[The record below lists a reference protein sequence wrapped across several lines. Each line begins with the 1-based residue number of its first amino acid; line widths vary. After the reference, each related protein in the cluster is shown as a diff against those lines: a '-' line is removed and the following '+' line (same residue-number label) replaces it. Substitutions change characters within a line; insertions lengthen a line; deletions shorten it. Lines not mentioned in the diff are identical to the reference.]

1 MPSRLLVGLVL
12 AALWLPVCFGL
23 RAGLRKLP
31 GSGRVCASLKDLS
44 EGDAARA
51 KEVVIELVRTTSSSS
66 TSSPSSRRSA
76 RVVGSN
82 AYNLYKD
89 QEEDRMVNALT
100 DSPVLK
106 VVGLLFNP
114 TTLLLV
120 MYFSSIGWSQVLWLQ
135 KIFKLF
141 GRGTLSKKQGDKGYV
156 APVEELP
163 FQVFECEKC
172 KMELRPARG
181 RAEAIFGRERFR
193 CSRCGSKAS
202 AYFNVD
208 DLTDPRAVA
217 RLERIKKEQEEA
229 ASMGTG
235 GEDDDEDGNEAQD
248 DEDDEDDV
256 PPPPKS
262 APRRPKKF

>member
-1 MPSRLLVGLVL
+1 M
-12 AALWLPVCFGL
+12 
-23 RAGLRKLP
+23 
-31 GSGRVCASLKDLS
+31 
-44 EGDAARA
+44 
-51 KEVVIELVRTTSSSS
+51 
-66 TSSPSSRRSA
+66 
-76 RVVGSN
+76 
-82 AYNLYKD
+82 
-89 QEEDRMVNALT
+89 
-100 DSPVLK
+100 
-106 VVGLLFNP
+106 
-114 TTLLLV
+114 
-120 MYFSSIGWSQVLWLQ
+120 
-135 KIFKLF
+135 
-141 GRGTLSKKQGDKGYV
+141 

-235 GEDDDEDGNEAQD
+235 GEDDDEDGNEEED

-256 PPPPKS
+256 PPPPKPS
-262 APRRPKKF
+262 RPKKF

>member
-1 MPSRLLVGLVL
+1 MS
-12 AALWLPVCFGL
+12 
-23 RAGLRKLP
+23 
-31 GSGRVCASLKDLS
+31 ASLKDLS
-44 EGDAARA
+44 NEDAVRA
-51 KEVVIELVRTTSSSS
+51 KEVVIELVRTTSTSS

-76 RVVGSN
+76 PVVGSN

-217 RLERIKKEQEEA
+217 RLERLKKEQDEA
-229 ASMGTG
+229 SSMDSTG
-235 GEDDDEDGNEAQD
+235 EGEDDDEDGTDAQD
-248 DEDDEDDV
+248 DDDEEDDA
-256 PPPPKS
+256 PPPAP